1 MKVLKDFGA
10 VVQLPGNFLWT
21 ENLKVLFLFFLGR
34 GAGRR
39 GVVGIHFLYI
49 SGLCEKDGRYYLWL
63 TKKQLG
69 SKSHFFSCICNL
81 TSAEWVL

>member
-1 MKVLKDFGA
+1 MDTELKSS
-10 VVQLPGNFLWT
+10 LP
-21 ENLKVLFLFFLGR
+21 FFWEGGGEER
-34 GAGRR
+34 V
-39 GVVGIHFLYI
+39 VVGIHFLYI

>member
-1 MKVLKDFGA
+1 MDRELKSS
-10 VVQLPGNFLWT
+10 LPF
-21 ENLKVLFLFFLGR
+21 FFLGR

-81 TSAEWVL
+81 TSAKWVL

>member
-1 MKVLKDFGA
+1 MDRELKSS
-10 VVQLPGNFLWT
+10 LPF
-21 ENLKVLFLFFLGR
+21 FFLGR

-69 SKSHFFSCICNL
+69 SKSHFFFL
-81 TSAEWVL
+81 HM